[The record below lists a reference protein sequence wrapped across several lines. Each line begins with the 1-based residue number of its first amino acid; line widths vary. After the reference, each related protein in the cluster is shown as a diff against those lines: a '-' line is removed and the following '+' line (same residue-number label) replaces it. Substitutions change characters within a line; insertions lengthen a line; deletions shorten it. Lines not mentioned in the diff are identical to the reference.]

1 MTFPNKYRYLLQNVK
16 LFWGLFNKNISLQL
30 KRIGCK
36 LQNFTNLCGIFQSK
50 FGSNYKC
57 VIYGYVKFIE
67 YALLPQF
74 LKLWKIDLKCHFR
87 DEQQISFSFNFT
99 KEVLLLLLPTS
110 SQLLHVTPPSLLIA
124 DLSPMYADL
133 CLSFSFFSLY
143 LPYTFRNRPL
153 IDPAHQPC
161 LQGLVML
168 PIAAKKSTYQG

>member
-99 KEVLLLLLPTS
+99 KEVLLLLLPTCSLQICRLCMLIFVFHFHS
-110 SQLLHVTPPSLLIA
+110 SLWTDHTHLEIDHSL
-124 DLSPMYADL
+124 
-133 CLSFSFFSLY
+133 
-143 LPYTFRNRPL
+143 T
-153 IDPAHQPC
+153 QPT
-161 LQGLVML
+161 GLACRV
-168 PIAAKKSTYQG
+168 